1 MAAAD
6 PHRPPLR
13 TPHRPPPDLA
23 RNRARPPL
31 AVSVLIAANGP
42 LQRLEWQLASL
53 AAQRYP
59 EHLLEVVVAFGGEV
73 PSRPPELR
81 PAHCR
86 FVPYDRDLPPR
97 SAGYNAAAKA
107 ADGQLYLILDA
118 ASVPWPDLVRRH
130 VDRHGRENTAV
141 LGRRDLP
148 ASWPPH
154 GAQADICAALASG
167 HASDIGAA
175 EPEPVRGPGLPHTRG
190 VPLSLRRRAF
200 QEVGGFAE
208 SMAFAGEFD
217 LLYRLRAAGA
227 GIVAEP
233 EARSWYIG
241 PGLDEE
247 EHRRLRPFLAQRL
260 PGLFA
265 DDRASG
271 VVHRTPDLDIAIE
284 TGGADPI
291 AVERRILPLL
301 ADGGADVR
309 ITLLAGDRAAD
320 RSLRRHFEGEPR
332 VRVAEAASA
341 DPAVPRRLRIADGES
356 VEPALAPQ
364 PPNSS
369 VDALIEQ
376 IREVTSP

>member
-6 PHRPPLR
+6 PHDPLR

-42 LQRLEWQLASL
+42 LQRLEWQLAAL

-73 PSRPPELR
+73 PPGLPELR

-86 FVPYDRDLPPR
+86 FVSYDRDLPPR
-97 SAGYNAAAKA
+97 SAGCNAAARA
-107 ADGQLYLILDA
+107 ADGQLYLFLDA

-148 ASWPPH
+148 ASWPPR

-167 HASDIGAA
+167 HASDLDAA
-175 EPEPVRGPGLPHTRG
+175 EPEPEPESGLPHTRG

-200 QEVGGFAE
+200 QEIGGFAD

-217 LLYRLRAAGA
+217 LLYRLRAAGV
-227 GIVAEP
+227 GVVAEP

-241 PGLDEE
+241 PGLDEA

-265 DDRASG
+265 DDRPSG
-271 VVHRTPDLDIAIE
+271 VVHRTPGLDVAVE
-284 TGGADPI
+284 TGDADPI
-291 AVERRILPLL
+291 AVERRIRPLL
-301 ADGGADVR
+301 TGDRDDVR
-309 ITLLAGDRAAD
+309 VTLLTGDRAAG

-332 VRVAEAASA
+332 VRVAEAAPD
-341 DPAVPRRLRIADGES
+341 DPAVPRRLHLTGGEP
-356 VEPALAPQ
+356 VEPAPAPQ
-364 PPNSS
+364 PPNRSA
-369 VDALIEQ
+369 DALIEQ